1 MHVWKELNIYVKSR
15 VLPHSSW
22 FIGNKSGTCAT
33 RTNQKELYFS
43 RHFFRWFTRTVRRLG
58 FINTSPTYQFTKYGI
73 LNREWDGLYYAL
85 LDSMNEKALW
95 EHVRVND
102 LAVKLAI
109 IASNST
115 LNFYLS
121 KCEHNFPLWT
131 INTSSQSS
139 IHRNHCCSFTGNFT
153 THRRLQQFPEWKSI
167 GNVFII
173 YSI

>member
-1 MHVWKELNIYVKSR
+1 MFFLILRDSLETNRALAWQEQTRKS
-15 VLPHSSW
+15 
-22 FIGNKSGTCAT
+22 
-33 RTNQKELYFS
+33 Y
-43 RHFFRWFTRTVRRLG
+43 FFRWFTCTVRRLG

-139 IHRNHCCSFTGNFT
+139 IYRNHCCSLTGNFVDFNNFPWEN
-153 THRRLQQFPEWKSI
+153 RLEMCS
-167 GNVFII
+167 
-173 YSI
+173 